1 MTTRCLYAVL
11 LILLIAGFPRGV
23 NAQEKKS
30 TGQKD
35 VKTDLFDLT
44 PDEPVSASA
53 VVSQTQG
60 QVALESTVDP
70 DLYFVGPSDL
80 FSVNIWM
87 SPPLSF
93 SIPVTPEGTLIVPTV
108 GEIRV
113 ANLSLTKAREL
124 ILAEGRKKYLRVDL
138 TVTLMRPRQVLVNVM
153 GRVLNPAVYTLSA
166 TDRVSRAI
174 DMANSVK
181 RTQSDDDLA
190 VIRKDMSVRSITVRH
205 HDGTEDRVDLPKY
218 LATHE
223 GRWNPY
229 LREGDI
235 VLVPRRPEAKFT
247 FAVYGQVN
255 AGGRYELVDGDRIS
269 GALQIAQ
276 GLTSLGIPDRVIFS
290 RLGEDGQTMTNREFS
305 IGDLKSGRMADE
317 PLQPGDRI
325 IVQRR
330 SDQREDFNVDV
341 KGEVVYPG
349 TYPITKER
357 TKLSEVI
364 RMAGGFTERAA
375 LGMAYVLRRT
385 VPVESRD
392 ESHLLDLR
400 GLPATDDSI
409 GYGLATELRLTH
421 EEVRTDFVRLFVK
434 GDSAEDVVLNA
445 EDQVI
450 VPSKEKTVYVFGQVV
465 SPGHIPVTEGKDVA
479 FYIQRAGGYADHA
492 SSGGVKVI
500 KGKTRQ
506 WMSPGDTKVEEGDYI
521 WVPSEPNHPFSYY
534 MTIASQAATVVSVV
548 VGLAVIIVQ
557 LKK

>member
-534 MTIASQAATVVSVV
+534 MTIASQAA
-548 VGLAVIIVQ
+548 
-557 LKK
+557 